1 MPLPSPILDDR
12 SWDQLRGELV
22 ERIPVYTPEWT
33 DHQASDPGITLLE
46 LFAFLGENLLYRF
59 NQIPETTRLEFL
71 RLLDLPLRPAEPAE
85 ALVSFVIESGTE
97 LIEHNDREVK
107 AGAIPF
113 EVLTETCVLP
123 VTIAAFARM
132 SADEP
137 EPGEERDYADL
148 AIDAYSLAADER
160 PRYYRAQPLPE
171 EPGAI
176 ASDPVDFDA
185 SVDGILWLA
194 VVKGRR
200 TDVRDL
206 HGQVLN
212 VGVIPAD
219 EAPLM
224 ADVDPCP
231 GRDQP
236 PAGPAIVWEASVA
249 KMPGDSDKR
258 PRYRPLRPAGDT
270 TAGFQQPG
278 VVRLELPEEGDFDL
292 GDPTPEDVDLAGAG
306 DLPPAI
312 DDEDLA
318 SNVLFWLRAYR
329 RDRESVGRL
338 LWAGANAAEVR
349 QQRPARPEY
358 LGAGTGE
365 PNQRMTLV
373 NPNVVAGS
381 LTVEVEERG
390 IWKEWSEVDS
400 FAGSGPDDRQYV
412 LDPEAGVVRFGGV
425 QGRPP
430 QIGERVRALDYRYGG
445 GAAGN
450 VDPKAIEKIDR
461 RGATIKVG
469 NPLPAS
475 GGADAESVSEGLE
488 RIPGELRRRS
498 RAVTADDFRELALA
512 VPGAPVARAECLPRF
527 HPHHSDEFE
536 APGVV
541 SVVVWPHEDRR
552 HPNAP
557 RPGRSLLRRVC
568 RALDACR
575 LVTTELYVIPPTYHR
590 VAVAIGL
597 QVAPG
602 FGVEAVRAWVE
613 LVVRQYLA
621 PVPPYGPSGGGWP
634 LGRRV
639 HGPEV
644 EAAALQVEGVEFLN
658 GLRVAGRDAADTR
671 WVEGTV
677 QLQRYEVPEL
687 AEITVVEGDPL
698 APGVTIA
705 PPAPLPAAPGKE
717 PAPGPGGGVPGDGDG
732 APGGPGGVP
741 VEPVRGVPIQIP
753 RLRREC

>member
-1 MPLPSPILDDR
+1 VPLPSPILDDR

-33 DHQASDPGITLLE
+33 DLQASDPGITLLE

-59 NQIPETTRLEFL
+59 NQIPEATRLEFL

-85 ALVSFVIESGTE
+85 ALVSFAIDAGTE
-97 LIEHNDREVK
+97 LIEQHDREVR
-107 AGAIPF
+107 AGAVPF
-113 EVLTETCVLP
+113 EVQTETCVLP

-132 SADEP
+132 NAGEP
-137 EPGEERDYADL
+137 EQGEERDYADL
-148 AIDAYSLAADER
+148 AIDAYDLAADER

-171 EPGAI
+171 DPGA
-176 ASDPVDFDA
+176 PTTEPLDFDA

-194 VVKGRR
+194 VVKGRG

-206 HGQVLN
+206 HGRVLN
-212 VGVIPAD
+212 VGVVPAD
-219 EAPLM
+219 AAPPM
-224 ADVDPCP
+224 AEVDPCP
-231 GRDQP
+231 GRDRP

-249 KMPGDSDKR
+249 KLPGDDDRR

-278 VVRLELPEEGDFDL
+278 VVRLELPEEADFNL
-292 GDPTPEDVDLAGAG
+292 GDPAPDDVDLAGAG

-312 DDEDLA
+312 DDEELA
-318 SNVLFWLRAYR
+318 ANVLFWLRAYR
-329 RDRESVGRL
+329 RDGESVGEL
-338 LWAGANAAEVR
+338 LWAGANAAAVR
-349 QQRPARPEY
+349 QQRRAGPEY
-358 LGAGTGE
+358 LGTGTGE
-365 PNQRMTLV
+365 PDQRMALI

-381 LTVEVEERG
+381 LSVEVEERG
-390 IWKEWSEVDS
+390 IWKPWQEVDS
-400 FAGSGPDDRQYV
+400 FAGSGPDDREYV
-412 LDPEAGVVRFGGV
+412 LDPEAGVVRFGAME
-425 QGRPP
+425 GRPP
-430 QIGERVRALDYRYGG
+430 QIGERVRTSEYRYGG

-461 RGATIKVG
+461 RGATIKVQ
-469 NPLPAS
+469 NPLPAT
-475 GGADAESVSEGLE
+475 GGADAESVSDALE

-498 RAVTADDFRELALA
+498 RAVTSDDFRELALA

-527 HPHHSDEFE
+527 HPHHSDQFE

-541 SVVVWPHEDRR
+541 SVVVWPREDRR

-557 RPGRSLLRRVC
+557 RPGRALLRRVC

-575 LVTTELYVIPPTYHR
+575 LVTTELYVIPPTYRR
-590 VAVAIGL
+590 VAVAVGL

-621 PVPPYGPSGGGWP
+621 PVRPYGPTGGGWP

-639 HGPEV
+639 HGPEL

-658 GLRVAGRDAADTR
+658 GLRVAGRDPADTR

-677 QLQRYEVPEL
+677 ALRRYEVPEL

-698 APGVTIA
+698 APGAAIE
-705 PPAPLPAAPGKE
+705 PPAPPPSAPGE
-717 PAPGPGGGVPGDGDG
+717 APAPGSGGPPDGGG
-732 APGGPGGVP
+732 PGGPGE